1 MGLTE
6 TILETYTYG
15 LNVVFIGLLTI
26 VVLHDDTLYK
36 NFYCS
41 EKRQLYFWITHLPF
55 VEL

>member
-15 LNVVFIGLLTI
+15 LNVVFRGLLTI
-26 VVLHDDTLYK
+26 VVLHNDTLYK
-36 NFYCS
+36 NFYCA
-41 EKRQLYFWITHLPF
+41 EKRQLDFWITHLPF